1 MTLVII
7 LIWYYKKQEL
17 KKFLKQIIFSFKEYD
32 PDFCSKYG
40 TGTEVETY
48 VIDDG
53 EDYYDYKNFAGA
65 NMWWGQFI
73 WVTEKPGFFTGN
85 EDPSKYVTQY
95 FLKISNWNTI
105 SPGLYFLSPNQN

>member
-17 KKFLKQIIFSFKEYD
+17 KKFLKKIISFKEYD

-85 EDPSKYVTQY
+85 EDPSK
-95 FLKISNWNTI
+95 
-105 SPGLYFLSPNQN
+105 

>member
-17 KKFLKQIIFSFKEYD
+17 KKFLKKIISFKEYD

-95 FLKISNWNTI
+95 FENFKMKHYKSWPIFSIS
-105 SPGLYFLSPNQN
+105 